1 MKYEKM
7 KIILLLEIL
16 DDLVVPVVGLR
27 LLTPLLLVCLA
38 VVVLLVRDLMAV
50 LVDGLVQIVKE
61 YFLAAVVALV
71 ALVSVPT
78 IYLLTHQ
85 SQRMVV

>member
-1 MKYEKM
+1 MK
-7 KIILLLEIL
+7 LANFREIL
-16 DDLVVPVVGLR
+16 DDLVVPVVEDR

-38 VVVLLVRDLMAV
+38 AAVLPVKGLMVV